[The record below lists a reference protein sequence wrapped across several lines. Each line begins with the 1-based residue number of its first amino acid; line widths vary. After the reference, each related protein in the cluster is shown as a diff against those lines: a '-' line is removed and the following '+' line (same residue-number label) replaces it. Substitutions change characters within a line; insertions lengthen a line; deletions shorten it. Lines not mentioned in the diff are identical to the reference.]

1 MLIKALCI
9 KRRASEQWTK
19 DSLRRTIGASCQA
32 FDCADMKVLI
42 SLVCC
47 CAALVSIGPRLASGH
62 IHSHKVKHYEQDR
75 VNVYTWIYSLLS
87 SAAVGACGV
96 FPLLVNRWIQL
107 DSGCKDKAAFRTLL
121 SFAVGGLLG
130 DVFLHLLPEAWGSHD
145 RQVGI
150 SLGLWVTVGL
160 LSFMLV
166 EKIVKLTEEATSV
179 AEKKECGGASP
190 LGRGCVVAADDPQ
203 QSANGCSPHLA
214 NGAVKNGVE
223 KTKNGYARV
232 NGLSGDHFAQRANG
246 SSVSMKSLPVGQPGE
261 IACESRCSRQL
272 NGEWPAGVTRLCH
285 HATLTPDTIQTES
298 CKSKWLQKDISG
310 YLNLVANCTDNFTHG
325 LAIATSY
332 VANPAVGLLT
342 TLAIL
347 CHEIPHEIGDFAIL
361 LNSGFNL
368 KEAAKAQVSTACG
381 GLVGV
386 VAGLTAEHL
395 SNASDWLLPF
405 TAGGFLYIALIS
417 IIPDLLKDSAKVSL
431 KQALVEVVAV
441 VMGIIVMAMVTIV
454 EKKSCGHMPL
464 HLKH

>member
-1 MLIKALCI
+1 MEKSSLLIYCICVAL
-9 KRRASEQWTK
+9 S
-19 DSLRRTIGASCQA
+19 
-32 FDCADMKVLI
+32 VLVAP
-42 SLVCC
+42 SF
-47 CAALVSIGPRLASGH
+47 AH

-75 VNVYTWIYSLLS
+75 VTVHTWIYSLLS

-96 FPLLVNRWIQL
+96 FPLVVNRWIRL
-107 DSGCKDKAAFRTLL
+107 DSGCKDKAAFRSLL

-130 DVFLHLLPEAWGSHD
+130 DVFLHLLPEAWGAHD
-145 RQVGI
+145 RDVGM
-150 SLGLWVTVGL
+150 SLGVWVIVGL

-166 EKIVKLTEEATSV
+166 EKIVKITEEATGDENNSKCQPESTTEKS
-179 AEKKECGGASP
+179 AERQLKTIDTATNGHAVMYAKETDSHKKADLSAKND
-190 LGRGCVVAADDPQ
+190 LKKNGCVNNTMQ
-203 QSANGCSPHLA
+203 RNGCVSR
-214 NGAVKNGVE
+214 KNG
-223 KTKNGYARV
+223 THT
-232 NGLSGDHFAQRANG
+232 NGLVNSI
-246 SSVSMKSLPVGQPGE
+246 SMKSLSHVTPRDLSLHYDQREGTKTDRVTSLQCHDNNRVPSLQTTKQN
-261 IACESRCSRQL
+261 ESWRSR
-272 NGEWPAGVTRLCH
+272 
-285 HATLTPDTIQTES
+285 
-298 CKSKWLQKDISG
+298 WLQKDISG

-368 KEAAKAQVSTACG
+368 KEAAKAQVTTACG

-395 SNASDWLLPF
+395 SNASEWLLPF

-417 IIPDLLKDSAKVSL
+417 IVPDLLQDSAKINV
-431 KQALVEVVAV
+431 KQTVIEMVAL
-441 VMGIIVMAMVTIV
+441 VMGIVVMALVTIV

>member
-1 MLIKALCI
+1 MKKSSLLICCVFVALS
-9 KRRASEQWTK
+9 AHVAPSY
-19 DSLRRTIGASCQA
+19 A
-32 FDCADMKVLI
+32 
-42 SLVCC
+42 
-47 CAALVSIGPRLASGH
+47 H

-75 VNVYTWIYSLLS
+75 VTVHTWIYSLLS

-96 FPLLVNRWIQL
+96 FPLIVNRWIKL
-107 DSGCKDKAAFRTLL
+107 DSGCKDKPAFRTLL

-130 DVFLHLLPEAWGSHD
+130 DVFLHLLPEAWGAHD
-145 RQVGI
+145 REVGI

-166 EKIVKLTEEATSV
+166 EKIVKLTEEATTDKDDAKCPPSESTMETKV
-179 AEKKECGGASP
+179 PEI
-190 LGRGCVVAADDPQ
+190 VAA
-203 QSANGCSPHLA
+203 
-214 NGAVKNGVE
+214 
-223 KTKNGYARV
+223 NGYASRYASHNGGSHSGNGCLKNGLKKNGCVSPTMKNGCINRKNGTTHSLNGLV
-232 NGLSGDHFAQRANG
+232 NGASM
-246 SSVSMKSLPVGQPGE
+246 SSSTHAISRDDSRYYTQVKGTEFDRVVSHYRQDKCEPSLP
-261 IACESRCSRQL
+261 
-272 NGEWPAGVTRLCH
+272 
-285 HATLTPDTIQTES
+285 ATSMQSETGHS
-298 CKSKWLQKDISG
+298 KSSSSWLQKDISG

-368 KEAAKAQVSTACG
+368 REAAKAQITTACG

-386 VAGLTAEHL
+386 IAGLTAEHL

-417 IIPDLLKDSAKVSL
+417 IIPDLLQDSAKISFRQTVI
-431 KQALVEVVAV
+431 EMVAIV
-441 VMGIIVMAMVTIV
+441 TGIIVMALVTIV

>member
-1 MLIKALCI
+1 MMKSSLLICCI
-9 KRRASEQWTK
+9 
-19 DSLRRTIGASCQA
+19 CV
-32 FDCADMKVLI
+32 VL
-42 SLVCC
+42 S
-47 CAALVSIGPRLASGH
+47 ALVPPSIAH

-75 VNVYTWIYSLLS
+75 VTVHTWIYALIS
-87 SAAVGACGV
+87 SAAVGACGI
-96 FPLLVNRWIQL
+96 FPLIVNKWIKL

-130 DVFLHLLPEAWGSHD
+130 DVFLHLLPEAWGAHD
-145 RQVGI
+145 REVGI

-166 EKIVKLTEEATSV
+166 EKIVKLTEDATSDENNPGRKCQSLTIEKTEERRPRIDAVNGFAV
-179 AEKKECGGASP
+179 AHAKQSSHIETSYAKNGLK
-190 LGRGCVVAADDPQ
+190 RNGCVNAP
-203 QSANGCSPHLA
+203 
-214 NGAVKNGVE
+214 KR
-223 KTKNGYARV
+223 NGYV
-232 NGLSGDHFAQRANG
+232 NGMNG
-246 SSVSMKSLPVGQPGE
+246 TRTNVLVNGISMKSVSHVPPRDASLHYTQGEGTETDRVDSHHHDKQVVPSLP
-261 IACESRCSRQL
+261 A
-272 NGEWPAGVTRLCH
+272 
-285 HATLTPDTIQTES
+285 TIQSES
-298 CKSKWLQKDISG
+298 WRSRWLQKDISG

-368 KEAAKAQVSTACG
+368 KEAAKAQITTACG

-417 IIPDLLKDSAKVSL
+417 IIPDLLQDSSKVNF
-431 KQALVEVVAV
+431 KQAVIEMVAV
-441 VMGIIVMAMVTIV
+441 VMGIIVMALVTIV

>member
-1 MLIKALCI
+1 MQAMKKSSLLIYCI
-9 KRRASEQWTK
+9 
-19 DSLRRTIGASCQA
+19 
-32 FDCADMKVLI
+32 
-42 SLVCC
+42 
-47 CAALVSIGPRLASGH
+47 CAALVAPSFAH

-75 VNVYTWIYSLLS
+75 VTVHTWIYSLLS

-96 FPLLVNRWIQL
+96 FPLIVNRWIRL
-107 DSGCKDKAAFRTLL
+107 DSGCKDKPAFRSLL

-130 DVFLHLLPEAWGSHD
+130 DVFLHLLPEAWGSHG
-145 RQVGI
+145 REVGM
-150 SLGLWVTVGL
+150 SLGVWVIVGL

-166 EKIVKLTEEATSV
+166 EKIVKITEEATSDENDSECQTTETSEEKQSKRIDAAMNGSAV
-179 AEKKECGGASP
+179 AYSKAVSHTETG
-190 LGRGCVVAADDPQ
+190 L
-203 QSANGCSPHLA
+203 SA
-214 NGAVKNGVE
+214 KNGL
-223 KTKNGYARV
+223 KKNGYVNNLTQRNGCVSRKNGTHTNGLV
-232 NGLSGDHFAQRANG
+232 NGI
-246 SSVSMKSLPVGQPGE
+246 SMKSSPHVAPGDVSLHYDQRDDKSDGTKSNGVISLECDHNNRVASSLQPTKQS
-261 IACESRCSRQL
+261 ESWRSR
-272 NGEWPAGVTRLCH
+272 
-285 HATLTPDTIQTES
+285 
-298 CKSKWLQKDISG
+298 WLQKDISG

-368 KEAAKAQVSTACG
+368 KEAAKAQVTTACG

-395 SNASDWLLPF
+395 SNASEWLLPF

-417 IIPDLLKDSAKVSL
+417 IVPDLLQDSAKVNV
-431 KQALVEVVAV
+431 KQTVLEMVAL
-441 VMGIIVMAMVTIV
+441 VMGIIVMALVTIV

>member
-1 MLIKALCI
+1 MEKSSLLIYCVCVTL
-9 KRRASEQWTK
+9 S
-19 DSLRRTIGASCQA
+19 G
-32 FDCADMKVLI
+32 
-42 SLVCC
+42 LVVPSF
-47 CAALVSIGPRLASGH
+47 AH

-75 VNVYTWIYSLLS
+75 VTVHTWIYSLLS

-96 FPLLVNRWIQL
+96 FPLVVNRWIRL
-107 DSGCKDKAAFRTLL
+107 DSGCKDKAAFRSLL

-130 DVFLHLLPEAWGSHD
+130 DVFLHLLPEAWGAHD
-145 RQVGI
+145 RDVGM
-150 SLGLWVTVGL
+150 SLGVWVIVGL

-166 EKIVKLTEEATSV
+166 EKIVKITEEATGDENDSKCRSESTI
-179 AEKKECGGASP
+179 EKSEAIQSKKIDTVTNGHAVVYAQDPGSRKKTDLSAKK
-190 LGRGCVVAADDPQ
+190 RNGCVNNTMQ
-203 QSANGCSPHLA
+203 RNGHISR
-214 NGAVKNGVE
+214 KNG
-223 KTKNGYARV
+223 THTNGLV
-232 NGLSGDHFAQRANG
+232 NGI
-246 SSVSMKSLPVGQPGE
+246 SMKSLSHVPPRDLSLHYDQREGTKTDRVTSLQCHDNNRIPSLQTTKQN
-261 IACESRCSRQL
+261 ESWRSR
-272 NGEWPAGVTRLCH
+272 
-285 HATLTPDTIQTES
+285 
-298 CKSKWLQKDISG
+298 WLQKDISG

-368 KEAAKAQVSTACG
+368 KEAAKAQVTTACG

-395 SNASDWLLPF
+395 SNASEWLLPF

-417 IIPDLLKDSAKVSL
+417 IVPDLLQDSAKINV
-431 KQALVEVVAV
+431 KQTVIEMVAL
-441 VMGIIVMAMVTIV
+441 VMGIVIMALVTIV

>member
-1 MLIKALCI
+1 
-9 KRRASEQWTK
+9 
-19 DSLRRTIGASCQA
+19 
-32 FDCADMKVLI
+32 MKKVIVLI
-42 SLVCC
+42 LC
-47 CAALVSIGPRLASGH
+47 CAAVLIPLASAH

-75 VNVYTWIYSLLS
+75 VNAYTWIYSLLS

-96 FPLLVNRWIQL
+96 FPLIVNRWIQL
-107 DSGCKDKAAFRTLL
+107 DSGCKDKPAFRTLL

-145 RQVGI
+145 REVGI
-150 SLGLWVTVGL
+150 SLGLWVTMGL

-166 EKIVKLTEEATSV
+166 EKVVKLTEEAASGVDERECETTTSTKQGV
-179 AEKKECGGASP
+179 SIGSSKTKT
-190 LGRGCVVAADDPQ
+190 L
-203 QSANGCSPHLA
+203 PHL
-214 NGAVKNGVE
+214 NGFVKGAGFHVKDDLKRRNGYTGTNGYCRPDTGTCATLVNGNGV
-223 KTKNGYARV
+223 T
-232 NGLSGDHFAQRANG
+232 
-246 SSVSMKSLPVGQPGE
+246 MKSLSHVQVGGPPVRSLDNHRSSGDATPGVE
-261 IACESRCSRQL
+261 CYCQHE
-272 NGEWPAGVTRLCH
+272 
-285 HATLTPDTIQTES
+285 TLSPSTMQTENS
-298 CKSKWLQKDISG
+298 GRSKWLQKDISG

-368 KEAAKAQVSTACG
+368 KEAAKAQITTACG

-395 SNASDWLLPF
+395 SDASEWLLPF

-417 IIPDLLKDSAKVSL
+417 IIPDLLEDSSKTSL
-431 KQALVEVVAV
+431 KQTVVEIVAV
-441 VMGIIVMAMVTIV
+441 VMGVVVMAMVTIV

>member
-1 MLIKALCI
+1 MEKSSLLIC
-9 KRRASEQWTK
+9 
-19 DSLRRTIGASCQA
+19 CV
-32 FDCADMKVLI
+32 CAVLS
-42 SLVCC
+42 SLVVPSF
-47 CAALVSIGPRLASGH
+47 AH

-75 VNVYTWIYSLLS
+75 VTVHTWIYSLLS

-96 FPLLVNRWIQL
+96 FPLVVNRWIRL
-107 DSGCKDKAAFRTLL
+107 DSGCKDKAAFRSLL

-130 DVFLHLLPEAWGSHD
+130 DVFLHLLPEAWGAHD
-145 RQVGI
+145 RDVRM
-150 SLGLWVTVGL
+150 SLGVWVIVGL

-166 EKIVKLTEEATSV
+166 EKIVKITEEATGSDNENDSKCQSGSMT
-179 AEKKECGGASP
+179 EKKEAEGQSEIEATTNGHAVLYSKETDTHTKTG
-190 LGRGCVVAADDPQ
+190 LNDAKNGLKRNGCVKNNAMQ
-203 QSANGCSPHLA
+203 RNGCISR
-214 NGAVKNGVE
+214 KNG
-223 KTKNGYARV
+223 THT
-232 NGLSGDHFAQRANG
+232 NGLING
-246 SSVSMKSLPVGQPGE
+246 ISMKSPSHVTPRDQPRHYDQREGTKTDRVASLQCDDNNRVPSLQTTKQIE
-261 IACESRCSRQL
+261 TWRSR
-272 NGEWPAGVTRLCH
+272 
-285 HATLTPDTIQTES
+285 
-298 CKSKWLQKDISG
+298 WLQKDISG

-368 KEAAKAQVSTACG
+368 REAAKAQVTTACG

-386 VAGLTAEHL
+386 IAGLTAEHL
-395 SNASDWLLPF
+395 SNASEWLLPF

-417 IIPDLLKDSAKVSL
+417 IVPDLLQNSAKINA
-431 KQALVEVVAV
+431 KQTVIEMVAL
-441 VMGIIVMAMVTIV
+441 VMGIVVMALVTIV

>member
-1 MLIKALCI
+1 
-9 KRRASEQWTK
+9 
-19 DSLRRTIGASCQA
+19 
-32 FDCADMKVLI
+32 MKTLT
-42 SLVCC
+42 LVIYG
-47 CAALVSIGPRLASGH
+47 CAALLVAGPALVCGH
-62 IHSHKVKHYEQDR
+62 IHSHKVKHYEQER

-130 DVFLHLLPEAWGSHD
+130 DVFLHLLPEAWGSQD
-145 RQVGI
+145 KQVGI

-166 EKIVKLTEEATSV
+166 EKIVKLTEEATDSSN
-179 AEKKECGGASP
+179 AADCATTCGGEGERQGTQNPELFTTHAVQTKEAVSN
-190 LGRGCVVAADDPQ
+190 GCTQTMP
-203 QSANGCSPHLA
+203 SANGCPGVAKEHFPP
-214 NGAVKNGVE
+214 KNGL
-223 KTKNGYARV
+223 KRKNGCTSV
-232 NGLSGDHFAQRANG
+232 NGLNARRANG
-246 SSVSMKSLPVGQPGE
+246 VSMKSLSHSQAGGPTT
-261 IACESRCSRQL
+261 ASRCNKL
-272 NGEWPAGVTRLCH
+272 TTGEESCRVETAYQHSTSS
-285 HATLTPDTIQTES
+285 PDTIQSES
-298 CKSKWLQKDISG
+298 NKSRWQNKDISG

-368 KEAAKAQVSTACG
+368 KEAAKAQITTACG

-417 IIPDLLKDSAKVSL
+417 IVPDLLKEGSKTNL
-431 KQALVEVVAV
+431 KQNIIEVIAV
-441 VMGIIVMAMVTIV
+441 VMGIVVMAMVTIV

>member
-1 MLIKALCI
+1 MEKSSLLIC
-9 KRRASEQWTK
+9 
-19 DSLRRTIGASCQA
+19 CV
-32 FDCADMKVLI
+32 CAVL
-42 SLVCC
+42 SVLV
-47 CAALVSIGPRLASGH
+47 APSFAH

-75 VNVYTWIYSLLS
+75 VTVHTWIYSLIS

-96 FPLLVNRWIQL
+96 FPLVVNRWIRL
-107 DSGCKDKAAFRTLL
+107 DSGCKDKAAFRSLL

-130 DVFLHLLPEAWGSHD
+130 DVFLHLLPEAWGAHD
-145 RQVGI
+145 RDVGM
-150 SLGLWVTVGL
+150 SLGVWVIVGL

-166 EKIVKLTEEATSV
+166 EKIVKITEEATGDESDSKCQSGSMTEKNE
-179 AEKKECGGASP
+179 AEGQSKLEASTNGHVVSYAKETDTHDKTGLKNG
-190 LGRGCVVAADDPQ
+190 LKRNGCVKDNTIHR
-203 QSANGCSPHLA
+203 NGCISR
-214 NGAVKNGVE
+214 KNG
-223 KTKNGYARV
+223 THTNGFV
-232 NGLSGDHFAQRANG
+232 NGI
-246 SSVSMKSLPVGQPGE
+246 SMKSPSDVTPRDRSRHYDQREGTKTDRVASLQCHDNNRVQSLQTTKH
-261 IACESRCSRQL
+261 IESRRSQ
-272 NGEWPAGVTRLCH
+272 
-285 HATLTPDTIQTES
+285 
-298 CKSKWLQKDISG
+298 WLQKDISG

-368 KEAAKAQVSTACG
+368 KEAAKAQVTTACG

-386 VAGLTAEHL
+386 IAGLTAEHL
-395 SNASDWLLPF
+395 SNASEWLLPF

-417 IIPDLLKDSAKVSL
+417 IVPDLLQNSAKVNF
-431 KQALVEVVAV
+431 KQTVIEMAAL
-441 VMGIIVMAMVTIV
+441 VMGIVIMALVTIV

>member
-1 MLIKALCI
+1 M
-9 KRRASEQWTK
+9 
-19 DSLRRTIGASCQA
+19 
-32 FDCADMKVLI
+32 
-42 SLVCC
+42 
-47 CAALVSIGPRLASGH
+47 
-62 IHSHKVKHYEQDR
+62 
-75 VNVYTWIYSLLS
+75 
-87 SAAVGACGV
+87 
-96 FPLLVNRWIQL
+96 
-107 DSGCKDKAAFRTLL
+107 
-121 SFAVGGLLG
+121 GGLLG

-145 RQVGI
+145 REVGI

-166 EKIVKLTEEATSV
+166 EKIVKLTEDSV
-179 AEKKECGGASP
+179 AEKEEEHHSAVLTSQKHSSNDH
-190 LGRGCVVAADDPQ
+190 CVVVSSAATEDSKPA
-203 QSANGCSPHLA
+203 ANGCLA
-214 NGAVKNGVE
+214 NGNAKNGV
-223 KTKNGYARV
+223 KRTKNGYARV
-232 NGLSGDHFAQRANG
+232 NGLSGDHFTRCANNG
-246 SSVSMKSLPVGQPGE
+246 VGMKSPLLDQPKGSGVT
-261 IACESRCSRQL
+261 ESRCSHHL
-272 NGEWPAGVTRLCH
+272 EGESTPGVTRQR
-285 HATLTPDTIQTES
+285 LTPDTIQTES

-368 KEAAKAQVSTACG
+368 KEAAKAQMSTACG

-417 IIPDLLKDSAKVSL
+417 IIPDLLKDSSKISL
-431 KQALVEVVAV
+431 RQAVVEIVAV
-441 VMGIIVMAMVTIV
+441 VMGIVVMAMVTIV

>member
-1 MLIKALCI
+1 M
-9 KRRASEQWTK
+9 E
-19 DSLRRTIGASCQA
+19 
-32 FDCADMKVLI
+32 KVL
-42 SLVCC
+42 SFLVCC
-47 CAALVSIGPRLASGH
+47 VALAPLTSAH
-62 IHSHKVKHYEQDR
+62 IHSHKVKHYEEDR
-75 VNVYTWIYSLLS
+75 VNLHTWIYSLLS

-96 FPLLVNRWIQL
+96 FPLIVNRWVRL
-107 DSGCKDKAAFRTLL
+107 DSSCKDKAAFRTLL

-130 DVFLHLLPEAWGSHD
+130 DVFLHLLPEAWGSQD
-145 RQVGI
+145 KQVGI

-166 EKIVKLTEEATSV
+166 EKVVKLTEEATSGDG
-179 AEKKECGGASP
+179 KECQPGTALAVQGSQTKDCVVNGSSKILP
-190 LGRGCVVAADDPQ
+190 HVNGCVKNAGLLVKNELKRTNGYTGTNGYCRPNAESIGATHVNVNGVTMKSSSHVQAGGPPV
-203 QSANGCSPHLA
+203 QSLYNQCSS
-214 NGAVKNGVE
+214 GDETNGVE
-223 KTKNGYARV
+223 RN
-232 NGLSGDHFAQRANG
+232 SQ
-246 SSVSMKSLPVGQPGE
+246 
-261 IACESRCSRQL
+261 
-272 NGEWPAGVTRLCH
+272 
-285 HATLTPDTIQTES
+285 HATLSPRTMQTES
-298 CKSKWLQKDISG
+298 CSRSRSRWLEKDISG

-332 VANPAVGLLT
+332 VASPAVGLLT

-368 KEAAKAQVSTACG
+368 KEAAKAQMTTACG

-395 SNASDWLLPF
+395 SDASVWLLPF

-417 IIPDLLKDSAKVSL
+417 IIPDLLEDSSKISL
-431 KQALVEVVAV
+431 KQTVMEIVAV
-441 VMGIIVMAMVTIV
+441 VMGIVIMAMVTIV